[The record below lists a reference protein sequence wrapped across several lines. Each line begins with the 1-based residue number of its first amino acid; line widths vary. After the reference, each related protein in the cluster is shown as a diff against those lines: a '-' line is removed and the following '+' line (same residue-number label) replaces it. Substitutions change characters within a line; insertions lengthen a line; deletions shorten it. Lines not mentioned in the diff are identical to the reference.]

1 MQPPVL
7 GRGAPLEFGFTTG
20 RAFAQK
26 IRRRHGVNRVVGCTC
41 HEPRQ
46 PETRRFTWHARQRYL
61 DGDVGSDLAAT
72 TRKDSEEKH
81 DSGAEKLRQATRS
94 EPWDP
99 ARGPTVSV
107 HLWRDFRLQA
117 AKQVG
122 GACDPFRVRREIPR
136 VVTCDIGIRLSGRR
150 RIRR

>member
-1 MQPPVL
+1 MTTLAMPHRLARSPPQ
-7 GRGAPLEFGFTTG
+7 EFALTSC

-26 IRRRHGVNRVVGCTC
+26 IRRGYGVNRVVGCTW

-46 PETRRFTWHARQRYL
+46 PETRRFTWHARHRYL

-72 TRKDSEEKH
+72 ARKDSEEKH
-81 DSGAEKLRQATRS
+81 DSGAEELRQATRS

-107 HLWRDFRLQA
+107 HL
-117 AKQVG
+117 
-122 GACDPFRVRREIPR
+122 
-136 VVTCDIGIRLSGRR
+136 
-150 RIRR
+150 